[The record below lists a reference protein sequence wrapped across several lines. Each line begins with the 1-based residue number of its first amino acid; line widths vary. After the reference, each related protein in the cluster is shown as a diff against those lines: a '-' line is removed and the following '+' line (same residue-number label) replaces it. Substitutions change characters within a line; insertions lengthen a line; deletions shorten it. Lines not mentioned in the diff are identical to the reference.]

1 MMSEADVHSREEKL
15 DYLERALDEA
25 GEDAELRAHVLAL
38 KALNT
43 VAEGVERVAEAEA
56 WALEALPAGGDA
68 ALLAQNALA
77 WARSLRGRPLGDL
90 RVPETAYLVDSPE
103 PVAGLRHSW
112 RGELAAARD
121 ITERYLAL
129 AAERG
134 EGVSYAWLRLNLTEL
149 ELRAGNWDA
158 AARLLDEWAD
168 TDDGMFLITPTYQRC
183 RALLAVGRG
192 DPAEARRWG
201 EPALEEAAARGYAW
215 PTLEATRA
223 LGQAALLAHEP
234 QQAAAYLRA
243 VWEHTEREGVDEP
256 GAFPVAGD
264 LVEALTELGQL
275 DEANAVTERLKALAG
290 DDHPWAHATLAR
302 CEGEHE
308 QAAAAFEALG
318 LRFDA
323 ARAQLAHGRALRRA
337 RQWRA
342 ARDALEGAARTFE
355 ALGSPGWAGQ
365 AKAELTRVGGRKP
378 RNAGELTETERQVA
392 RLAADGR
399 SNKEIAQTLFVTV
412 HTVEAHL
419 SNTYAKLGVK
429 TRTQLAAHL

>member
-1 MMSEADVHSREEKL
+1 M
-15 DYLERALDEA
+15 
-25 GEDAELRAHVLAL
+25 LAL

-77 WARSLRGRPLGDL
+77 WARSLSGRPLGDL

-112 RGELAAARD
+112 RGELAAARE

-215 PTLEATRA
+215 PALEATRA

-234 QQAAAYLRA
+234 ELAAAHLRA
-243 VWEHTEREGVDEP
+243 VWEHTEREGVEEP
-256 GAFPVAGD
+256 GAFPVAGE
-264 LVEALTELGQL
+264 LVEALMRARPARRGERRHGTPEGAGRRRPPLG
-275 DEANAVTERLKALAG
+275 AR
-290 DDHPWAHATLAR
+290 HARPRARASTSRRRPPSKRSACASTPRARSSPTAAR
-302 CEGEHE
+302 C
-308 QAAAAFEALG
+308 
-318 LRFDA
+318 A
-323 ARAQLAHGRALRRA
+323 ARASGAPPATPSKVRRA
-337 RQWRA
+337 A
-342 ARDALEGAARTFE
+342 FE

-392 RLAADGR
+392 RLAAAR
-399 SNKEIAQTLFVTV
+399 AQQQGDR
-412 HTVEAHL
+412 ARPC
-419 SNTYAKLGVK
+419 S
-429 TRTQLAAHL
+429 